1 MTLNTHLPKHKRN
14 YEDFVEKF
22 KPKLTTDDCY
32 TPPETYDTIL
42 QWVREEYDLTP
53 ATPIL
58 RPFFPGGDFENETYP
73 DNCVVVDNPPFSI
86 LSKIVRWYTA
96 RGIRFFLFAPYLT
109 VFSPAKDCDGL
120 TRIVAGTEITYENGA
135 VIKTAFITNLSPEI
149 MARTAP
155 ELYRRVKAVEE
166 ARRATQ
172 TKELPKYAYPD
183 AVLTGPNFQTMSR
196 AGIPFELKRG
206 EGVLVSSLDCQR
218 AKKKAIFGSGFL
230 ITEAKAKE
238 AKAKEAKAKKEAIVW
253 ELSERERA
261 LIQMLGKGRENP

>member
-22 KPKLTTDDCY
+22 TPKLTTDDCY

-42 QWVREEYDLTP
+42 QWVREEYDLSP

-73 DNCVVVDNPPFSI
+73 ENCVVVDNPPFSI

-120 TRIVAGTEITYENGA
+120 TRIVAGINITYENGA
-135 VIKTAFITNLSPEI
+135 VINTAFITNLSPEI

-172 TKELPKYAYPD
+172 TKEFPKYAYPD
-183 AVLTGPNFQTMSR
+183 AVITAPNFQTMSR
-196 AGIPFELKRG
+196 AGIPFEVKRG

-238 AKAKEAKAKKEAIVW
+238 AKAKKEAIVW